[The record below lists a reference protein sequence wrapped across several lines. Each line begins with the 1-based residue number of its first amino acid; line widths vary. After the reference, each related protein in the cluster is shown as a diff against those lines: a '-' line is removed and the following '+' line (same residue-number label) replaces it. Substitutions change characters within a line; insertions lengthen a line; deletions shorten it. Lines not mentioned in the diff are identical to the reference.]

1 MGERTWINTPDS
13 ALSSPCCSC
22 RLLKRIC
29 PFHHRY
35 NERTVDNNI
44 WCSSRVTRSLYFLST
59 FIWDILLCVCVCLV
73 YNIPRGVF
81 HLPFTYPLLDDWMA
95 GCLADGVF
103 IILFLFLRRFVF
115 NKAWQEPAVD
125 WPDGWT
131 DGLGGQKHIRAD
143 FLRFHNREGCIIFVL
158 TLT

>member
-1 MGERTWINTPDS
+1 VSVFVWYIISRGEFSTF
-13 ALSSPCCSC
+13 
-22 RLLKRIC
+22 RLLT
-29 PFHHRY
+29 PF
-35 NERTVDNNI
+35 
-44 WCSSRVTRSLYFLST
+44 
-59 FIWDILLCVCVCLV
+59 
-73 YNIPRGVF
+73 
-81 HLPFTYPLLDDWMA
+81 WMA
-95 GCLADGVF
+95 GWLAGWWGF
-103 IILFLFLRRFVF
+103 YYFPLFLVLFLRRFVF